1 MTSLQLPQLLPF
13 INAWVGIGSMCGQ
26 KSWPEDFWYSGLVK
40 GWWCLSTRNQLSM
53 IVLHSPAISSSFST
67 LDFSTWAPL
76 TFLAG
81 QFFIGGGRCPV
92 NYRIFSNILG
102 LCPLDIRSKVPLSRD
117 NQKFLHTLLNISQRA
132 KSSHLC
138 PVENHW
144 VTLTEGKLE
153 GLNKLVGRWRDG
165 FRDNLPL
172 GLKLI
177 HHQGSAK
184 TWLVLS

>member
-1 MTSLQLPQLLPF
+1 MPELGLVLC
-13 INAWVGIGSMCGQ
+13 VGKRADQ
-26 KSWPEDFWYSGLVK
+26 KSFQYSRLVK
-40 GWWCLSTRNQLSM
+40 GWWCLSTRNQPSM

-67 LDFSTWAPL
+67 LDISTLAPL

-117 NQKFLHTLLNISQRA
+117 NQKFLHTLLNISRRA

-184 TWLVLS
+184 TWLALS